1 MDKITLG
8 LMAVFMIAM
17 ALVVMPNVI
26 ALNRGR
32 MLRNIALWLAVI
44 LTLALVYRA
53 FGPGSPHPLF
63 AAPTGFGPHHT
74 QPPPGSEN
82 NGAHGYTPPGD

>member
-32 MLRNIALWLAVI
+32 MLRNIALWLAVP
-44 LTLALVYRA
+44 ASLVRRA
-53 FGPGSPHPLF
+53 DRLRPPSHP
-63 AAPTGFGPHHT
+63 AAARQRKQWRAWLYAAGRLIFIPAPASRRIFR
-74 QPPPGSEN
+74 
-82 NGAHGYTPPGD
+82 